1 MRIGILGGS
10 FDPPHGGHILIAR
23 QVRKLM
29 KLDEIWLMPYAKHS
43 WDSTASSAKHRFAM
57 AKLIEEKGIIVS
69 DEEIKSKRKNYT
81 VQTVRR
87 LKRKYPHVFFW
98 LVGSDILSDFKRWRK
113 HEELIKEIKFLVVPR
128 KGFSLSQKLPKGFL
142 FISSPEFVTSDISSS
157 VIRRKIKDGLSVDEL
172 IQKPVLSYIQKHKLY
187 K

>member
-10 FDPPHGGHILIAR
+10 FDPPHIGHILIAR
-23 QVRKLM
+23 QIRQLM
-29 KLDEIWLMPYAKHS
+29 KLDEIWLMPYYKHS

-69 DEEIKSKRKNYT
+69 AEEIKSKRKNYT
-81 VQTVRR
+81 IQTVRR
-87 LKRKYPHVFFW
+87 LKRKYPHTFFW
-98 LVGSDILSDFKRWRK
+98 IVGSDILPDFKKWK
-113 HEELIKEIKFLVVPR
+113 EHEKLIKEIKFLVVPR
-128 KGFSLSQKLPKGFL
+128 AGFFPSPKLQKGFL

-157 VIRRKIKDGLSVDEL
+157 IVRRKIKDGLSVEGL
-172 IQKPVLSYIQKHKLY
+172 IQKPVLLYIQKHKLY

>member
-10 FDPPHGGHILIAR
+10 FDPPHAGHILIAR

-29 KLDEIWLMPYAKHS
+29 KLDEIWLMPYYKHS
-43 WDSTASSAKHRFAM
+43 WDSTASSAKHRFVM

-69 DEEIKSKRKNYT
+69 AEEIKSKRKSYT
-81 VQTVRR
+81 IQTVRR

-98 LVGSDILSDFKRWRK
+98 IAGSDILSDFKRWRK

-128 KGFSLSQKLPKGFL
+128 KGFSPRSKLPKGFL

-157 VIRRKIKDGLSVDEL
+157 IIRHKIKDGLSVDGL
-172 IQKPVLSYIQKHKLY
+172 IPKPVLLYIQKHKLY
-187 K
+187 Q